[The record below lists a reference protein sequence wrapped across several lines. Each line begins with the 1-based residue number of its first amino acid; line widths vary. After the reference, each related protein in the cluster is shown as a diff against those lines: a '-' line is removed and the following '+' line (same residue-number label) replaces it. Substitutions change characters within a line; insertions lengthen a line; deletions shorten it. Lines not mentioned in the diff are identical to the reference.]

1 MPFVHNRF
9 FQDEFQG
16 SKKRM
21 SQLGEEIPEEHL
33 EGDCF
38 YQYNRDSSPSR
49 FTYEPQTPNP
59 KPLQL
64 LQALH
69 PVPVNDLRLDRSLV
83 STESD
88 LHQAASVS
96 SKILRIRREGLGPQ
110 TSSHQLAPK
119 KPDGPTHH

>member
-49 FTYEPQTPNP
+49 FTYEP
-59 KPLQL
+59 
-64 LQALH
+64 
-69 PVPVNDLRLDRSLV
+69 
-83 STESD
+83 
-88 LHQAASVS
+88 
-96 SKILRIRREGLGPQ
+96 
-110 TSSHQLAPK
+110 
-119 KPDGPTHH
+119 